1 MLFRSMPLFS
11 LKKIGELADGR
22 QAYLKGTSLNSSGKV
37 LDIAR
42 LANPLFD
49 EYLSANVEENA
60 GRRCHVEVGL
70 SAEGTMAY
78 MTCDCPGFR
87 PDSGACRHIV
97 ALLVHKYYE
106 DMGGRTYSAAPAGK
120 GPARS
125 DDAARRMVET
135 YLAREAAELVAQTS
149 DDADKVALTP
159 VLELLYRRPRLSF
172 SLGTRRPYVD
182 RKSTRLNSSHPLSS
196 RMPSSA

>member
-1 MLFRSMPLFS
+1 M
-11 LKKIGELADGR
+11 
-22 QAYLKGTSLNSSGKV
+22 KGTSLNSSGKV

-135 YLAREAAELVAQTS
+135 YLDQRRWNQMSLHNIARSGIFAADRAVAEY
-149 DDADKVALTP
+149 AEHIWHVP
-159 VLELLYRRPRLSF
+159 HR
-172 SLGTRRPYVD
+172 
-182 RKSTRLNSSHPLSS
+182 
-196 RMPSSA
+196 

>member
-1 MLFRSMPLFS
+1 MPLFS

-106 DMGGRTYSAAPAGK
+106 DMGGRTYSAAPVGK
-120 GPARS
+120 GPLG
-125 DDAARRMVET
+125 RRGPP
-135 YLAREAAELVAQTS
+135 
-149 DDADKVALTP
+149 DGGD
-159 VLELLYRRPRLSF
+159 LS
-172 SLGTRRPYVD
+172 GPGGR
-182 RKSTRLNSSHPLSS
+182 
-196 RMPSSA
+196 

>member
-1 MLFRSMPLFS
+1 MPLFS

-87 PDSGACRHIV
+87 PDSGRPGTIV

-106 DMGGRTYSAAPAGK
+106 DMGGRTYSAAR
-120 GPARS
+120 PARGQPLG
-125 DDAARRMVET
+125 RRGPPDGGD
-135 YLAREAAELVAQTS
+135 LSGPGRPLS
-149 DDADKVALTP
+149 WW
-159 VLELLYRRPRLSF
+159 RRPPM
-172 SLGTRRPYVD
+172 TR
-182 RKSTRLNSSHPLSS
+182 TR
-196 RMPSSA
+196 